1 MLALPFTSVSVLSAL
16 FALRGQSYLP
26 FAEGGGLEGVSDGL
40 IALAYYV
47 IAGGFFFFLH
57 RRKDLPFPAVFILCG
72 TFIAACGTI
81 HLLAVLAIWHPLPWL
96 LVASKALAAV
106 LALAAVGVL
115 FRVLPHALNLPSRD
129 LLRQTNEQLE
139 QRVQLRTSDLSASNA
154 RLAEEVRQREQA
166 EAEIRRLNESLQHRV
181 HELQALLDLL
191 PVGIA
196 IAQDPECQDIR
207 TNRLFAEMLGIP
219 QQQNASLSAV
229 SGKPPTFTV
238 LQHGRELRQDE
249 LPMQRAAK
257 ENRTFLDFEETIRR
271 HDGREL
277 HVVISVVP
285 LRDAAGN
292 ARGCVAAM
300 QDITAQKIAAQER
313 LAFERRLQE
322 TQKLESLG
330 VLAGGIAHDFN
341 NLLTGIMGNASIA
354 RLELPPGYGSVRSAL
369 DNLEQAAMRAADL
382 CKQMLAY
389 AGKGRFVVQPL
400 SLSRL
405 VKETADLLEVSIAKK
420 IALQLHLG
428 EGLPAF
434 QGDASQI
441 RQVLMNLVLNASE
454 AIGERS
460 GIISIRTS
468 VVQATHDYLE
478 RAAFGEDVEEG
489 RYLCLEVSD
498 TGAGIDQAM
507 LARIFDPFFTT
518 KFTGRGLGLAAV
530 MGIVRG
536 HKGAIK
542 VYSEPGRGTTFK
554 LLFPAQEM
562 LATPPDPI
570 VHAGMSRKYEGTI
583 LVVDDE
589 EAVRAVAVRI
599 LRNAGFKVVVAD
611 DGSKGVEQVRNSAEP
626 FVAVLLDLTMPQ
638 MDGEEAFRLMR
649 ELRPDLR
656 VIVMS
661 GFNEQ
666 DTTHRFVGRGL
677 AGFVPKPFTA
687 EMLLGK
693 INAVLRNAVPN

>member
-1 MLALPFTSVSVLSAL
+1 MLAPSSHPLSLLPAL
-16 FALRGQSYLP
+16 FAPRGQSHQWTTELVT
-26 FAEGGGLEGVSDGL
+26 LHGVSDAL
-40 IALAYYV
+40 IAVAYYAFA
-47 IAGGFFFFLH
+47 AGIFYFLR
-57 RRKDLPFPAVFILCG
+57 RRKDVPFPALFLLFV
-72 TFIAACGTI
+72 TFMVACGTM
-81 HLLAVLAIWHPLPWL
+81 HLLEVVAIWQPTYWL
-96 LVASKALAAV
+96 SGGIKAVAAL
-106 LALAAVGVL
+106 LALTAVVAF
-115 FRVLPHALNLPSRD
+115 FRVLPRALNLPSPD
-129 LLRQTNEQLE
+129 LLQQTNEQLE

-154 RLAEEVRQREQA
+154 KLAEEVRHREQA
-166 EAEIRRLNESLQHRV
+166 EAEIRRLNESLQHRI

-196 IAQDPECQDIR
+196 IAQDPECRDIR

-219 QQQNASLSAV
+219 QQQNASLSAAQ
-229 SGKPPTFTV
+229 GKAPTFAV
-238 LQHGRELRQDE
+238 LQHGRELNEDE

-257 ENRTFLDFEETIRR
+257 ENRAFLDFEETIRR

-277 HVVISVVP
+277 HVVISAVP
-285 LRDAAGN
+285 LRDAAGL

-341 NLLTGIMGNASIA
+341 NLLTGIIGNASIA

-369 DNLEQAAMRAADL
+369 DNLEHAAMRAADL

-400 SLSRL
+400 SLSRM
-405 VKETADLLEVSIAKK
+405 VKETSELLEVSLNKK
-420 IALQLHLG
+420 TALQLHLG
-428 EGLPAF
+428 EGLPSF

-454 AIGERS
+454 AIGERG
-460 GIISIRTS
+460 GIISLRTS
-468 VVQATHDYLE
+468 LVQATHDYLE

-498 TGAGIDQAM
+498 TGAGIDQTT

-542 VYSEPGRGTTFK
+542 VYSEIGRGTTFK

-570 VHAGMSRKYEGTI
+570 VHAGMSRKFEGTI

-599 LRNAGFKVVVAD
+599 LRNAGFKVIVAD
-611 DGSKGVEQVRNSAEP
+611 DGWKGVELVRTNAEP
-626 FVAVLLDLTMPQ
+626 FAAVLLDLTMPQ

-649 ELRPDLR
+649 ELKPNLR

-677 AGFVPKPFTA
+677 AGFVPKPFSA

>member
-1 MLALPFTSVSVLSAL
+1 MLAPSLHSFSVLAAQL
-16 FALRGQSYLP
+16 VPQGQSFQWVTDLISLH
-26 FAEGGGLEGVSDGL
+26 ALSDGL
-40 IALAYYV
+40 IALSYYALATAILYFV
-47 IAGGFFFFLH
+47 WK
-57 RRKDLPFPAVFILCG
+57 RKDVPFRSLFLLFVAFLLTCG
-72 TFIAACGTI
+72 TT
-81 HLLAVLAIWHPLPWL
+81 HWL
-96 LVASKALAAV
+96 ETLTLWQPYYWLSGWTKALTAAIS
-106 LALAAVGVL
+106 LATAVAL
-115 FRVLPHALNLPSRD
+115 FRVLPRALALPRLN

-139 QRVQLRTSDLSASNA
+139 QRVQTRTADLSATNQ
-154 RLAEEVRQREQA
+154 RLAQEVRQREQA
-166 EAEIRRLNESLQHRV
+166 ESEIRRLNESLQHRV

-196 IAQDPECQDIR
+196 IAQDPECRDIR
-207 TNRLFAEMLGIP
+207 TNRAFAEMLGIP
-219 QQQNASLSAV
+219 QQQNASLSAPAV
-229 SGKPPTFTV
+229 KSPTFAV
-238 LQHGRELRQDE
+238 LQNGRELQPEE
-249 LPMQRAAK
+249 LPMQRAVR
-257 ENRTFLDFEETIRR
+257 ENRAFLDFEETIRR

-277 HVVISVVP
+277 HVVLSAVP
-285 LRDAAGN
+285 LRDAAGQ

-354 RLELPPGYGSVRSAL
+354 RLELPHGYAAVRSAL
-369 DNLEQAAMRAADL
+369 DSLEHSAMRAADL

-405 VKETADLLEVSIAKK
+405 VKETAELLEVSMNKK
-420 IALQLHLG
+420 AALQLHLG

-441 RQVLMNLVLNASE
+441 RQVLMNLVVNASE
-454 AIGERS
+454 AIGDRN

-468 VVQATHDYLE
+468 LIHATHDYLE

-489 RYLCLEVSD
+489 RYLCLEISD
-498 TGAGIDQAM
+498 TGAGMDKAM

-542 VYSEPGRGTTFK
+542 VYSEVGRGTTFK

-570 VHAGMSRKYEGTI
+570 RHAGMSQQFEGTI

-589 EAVRAVAVRI
+589 DAVRAVASRI
-599 LRNAGFKVVVAD
+599 LRNAGFKVVCVD
-611 DGSKGVEQVRNSAEP
+611 DGARGVEIVRTTEEP
-626 FVAVLLDLTMPQ
+626 FTLVLLDLTMPR
-638 MDGEEAFRLMR
+638 MDGDEAFRLMR
-649 ELRPDLR
+649 QLQPDLR
-656 VIVMS
+656 IIIMS

-677 AGFVPKPFTA
+677 AGFVSKPFTA

-693 INAVLRNAVPN
+693 VTAVLRNAVAK